1 MQKRGR
7 TALHAAV
14 ESENMEIIKCLI
26 NASPASRDITDIVR
40 IIILECSIRKSFV
53 ERDSACRHC
62 KRKATNGYG

>member
-14 ESENMEIIKCLI
+14 ESENMEIVKYLI

-40 IIILECSIRKSFV
+40 IIILECSI
-53 ERDSACRHC
+53 
-62 KRKATNGYG
+62 